1 MKVSEI
7 PYRRYT
13 IEEGRAAYAAI
24 EARLAGA
31 KSGTDLAAAR
41 ELYLAM
47 LIEYTTAASLAHC
60 RFTLDTRDE
69 FYQGEVAYYDEVGPL
84 FQEMTTAF
92 ASVMLDSPY
101 RAEGEAL
108 IGPRVFAAYEIA
120 RKSFSPV
127 ITEDVQKENAL
138 TTEYSK
144 LMSEMPF
151 SFRGE
156 EMPLSV
162 LRGKL
167 QDGDRDIRRE
177 AAEAIGCGLEAN
189 REVLDDI
196 YDRLVKLRDG
206 MAKKMGYENFVELGY
221 YRMGRVDYNAE
232 MVGRFRAGVARDL
245 TPAVTALKRE
255 IAADLGIENLAFY
268 DDAIVERGEGVA
280 PKLAVDEIFA
290 EALGMYREMHP
301 DVGAFMAEMQENEAF
316 DVLSRDGKWGG
327 GYCTAF
333 PKYKQ
338 PFILANFN
346 GTAGDIDVMTHEFG
360 HALAAHYVF
369 EEGDI
374 ELDVGGMETAEC
386 HSMGMEFFSW
396 PYMDRFF
403 TDGNKYRRKHLVD
416 ALSFIP
422 YGVIIDEFQEEVY
435 SHPEYTPAERNAL
448 YLRLEEKYRPYLD
461 FSEIPY
467 LSEGTRWQYQMHV
480 YEAPFYY
487 IDYCLAQTVALGFL
501 LASQKDYADA
511 FSRYLT
517 FVRAGGT
524 LAFDRLVARAELP
537 SPFEAG
543 ALEDLA
549 EKTLSLYR
557 DLKKDA

>member
-1 MKVSEI
+1 MVE
-7 PYRRYT
+7 
-13 IEEGRAAYAAI
+13 
-24 EARLAGA
+24 
-31 KSGTDLAAAR
+31 
-41 ELYLAM
+41 
-47 LIEYTTAASLAHC
+47 
-60 RFTLDTRDE
+60 
-69 FYQGEVAYYDEVGPL
+69 
-84 FQEMTTAF
+84 
-92 ASVMLDSPY
+92 
-101 RAEGEAL
+101 
-108 IGPRVFAAYEIA
+108 
-120 RKSFSPV
+120 
-127 ITEDVQKENAL
+127 
-138 TTEYSK
+138 
-144 LMSEMPF
+144 
-151 SFRGE
+151 SFRKNV
-156 EMPLSV
+156 LSDLV
-162 LRGKL
+162 PVVSNIKG
-167 QDGDRDIRRE
+167 
-177 AAEAIGCGLEAN
+177 AIKE
-189 REVLDDI
+189 
-196 YDRLVKLRDG
+196 
-206 MAKKMGYENFVELGY
+206 ELGY
-221 YRMGRVDYNAE
+221 DELMFYDNDTYSAEEAPDPIVDTD
-232 MVGRFRAGVARDL
+232 GIFRA
-245 TPAVTALKRE
+245 AVE
-255 IAADLGIENLAFY
+255 MY
-268 DDAIVERGEGVA
+268 DEMSTTTGKFMRSM
-280 PKLAVDEIFA
+280 L
-290 EALGMYREMHP
+290 EA
-301 DVGAFMAEMQENEAF
+301 EAF
-316 DVLSRDGKWGG
+316 DVESREGKWGG
-327 GYCTAF
+327 GYCTTF
-333 PKYKQ
+333 PDYKQ

-369 EEGDI
+369 EEGDV

>member
-13 IEEGRAAYAAI
+13 IEQGRAAYAQI
-24 EARLAGA
+24 EARLAEA
-31 KSGTDLAAAR
+31 KSGRDLVGAR
-41 ELYLAM
+41 ALYLAM
-47 LIEYTTAASLAHC
+47 LTEYTTAAALSHC
-60 RFTLDTRDE
+60 RFTLDTRDA

-84 FQEMTTAF
+84 FQEMMTAF
-92 ASVMLDSPY
+92 AAAMLNSPY
-101 RAEGEAL
+101 REEAERELGSR
-108 IGPRVFAAYEIA
+108 IFASYEVA
-120 RKSFSPV
+120 RKAFSPA
-127 ITEDVQKENAL
+127 IIEDLQEENAL
-138 TTEYSK
+138 VTEYSK
-144 LMSEMPF
+144 FMSELPF

-156 EMPLSV
+156 TMPLSV

-167 QDGDRDIRRE
+167 QEGDRDTRRE
-177 AAEAIGCGLEAN
+177 AAEAIGRGLEAG
-189 REVLDDI
+189 RQTLDDI

-206 MAKKMGYENFVELGY
+206 MAKKMGYASFVELGY
-221 YRMGRVDYNAE
+221 YRMGRIDYNAE
-232 MVGRFRAGVARDL
+232 MVRGFRDNVARDL
-245 TPAVTALKRE
+245 VPAVAALKKE
-255 IAADLGIENLAFY
+255 IAADLGIERLAYY

-280 PKLAVDEIFA
+280 PKLSVEEIFS
-290 EALGMYREMHP
+290 EALAMYQKMHP
-301 DVGAFMAEMQENEAF
+301 DVGAFMAQMQANEAF

-369 EEGDI
+369 LEGDI

-403 TDGNKYRRKHLVD
+403 ADGDKYRRKHLVD

-422 YGVIIDEFQEEVY
+422 YGVIIDEFQEQIY

-501 LASQKDYADA
+501 LASQKNYADA
-511 FSRYLT
+511 FSRYLA
-517 FVRAGGT
+517 FLRAGGT
-524 LAFDRLVARAELP
+524 KPFEELIAGAALA
-537 SPFEAG
+537 SPFREG
-543 ALEDLA
+543 GLA
-549 EKTLSLYR
+549 SLAKKTLALYH
-557 DLKKDA
+557 DLKKEG